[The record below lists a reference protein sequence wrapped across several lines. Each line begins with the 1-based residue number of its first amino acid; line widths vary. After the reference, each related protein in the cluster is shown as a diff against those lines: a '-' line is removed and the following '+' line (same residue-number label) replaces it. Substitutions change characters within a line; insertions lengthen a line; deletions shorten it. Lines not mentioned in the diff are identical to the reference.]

1 MAKLIVTIE
10 SNKEYDMSH
19 KGMLFGIY
27 SYHPPGPWVSRIVD
41 FITDINTQLEEK
53 GYSNRKI
60 SCNITNMTGPTAVL
74 KLKGKKCQ
82 MNKKPRT
89 TICCFQET
97 DLKRTTK
104 KKKV

>member
-53 GYSNRKI
+53 GYSHRKI

-74 KLKGKKCQ
+74 KLKGKRKD
-82 MNKKPRT
+82 
-89 TICCFQET
+89 
-97 DLKRTTK
+97 DLTSAINLYLAKSKILEDFTVNIK
-104 KKKV
+104 

>member
-74 KLKGKKCQ
+74 KLKGKRKD
-82 MNKKPRT
+82 
-89 TICCFQET
+89 
-97 DLKRTTK
+97 DLTSAINLYLAKSKILEEFTVNIK
-104 KKKV
+104 